1 MNRTPLRFAFPYHAI
16 VNILWAYVVYEACR
30 LAFVAE
36 NWTLLSESLSC
47 QSALLMSRGGL
58 LFDTAAICM
67 TNSLYLLL
75 ALQPFGRGNRVLAQV
90 TKWSYLLPN
99 TTAVVINLMDAAYF
113 SFTQKRVTANVFEEF
128 ENENNLGSIIG
139 VEFVHHWY
147 FVLLALALIALLV
160 KGYRPA
166 SAAYEQMPRLRY
178 IITQV
183 VCLLVTVTLMVCGIR
198 GDLFRT
204 ATRPISP
211 NDAFRYAQQPIQ
223 TNVVLNTPFNI
234 LKTLQHKTME
244 VPTYFEHRAELDS
257 IYTPVHQPCPDRI
270 ERRKNVVLLIVESF
284 AEEFIGSRN
293 RDLDNGTYK
302 GYTPFADSLLTQ
314 SLTFRE
320 TFCNSWTSIDAMPA
334 VLASIPRIHDAFVLS
349 PFSLNNI
356 NSLATELGHWGYHS
370 AFFHGAEN
378 NSMGFRSFARSAGFK
393 EYYGRTEFYA
403 DPRFGG
409 EKEFDGTWGIWD
421 EPFLQFF
428 CTKMTEIHEP
438 FVTAVFTLSSH
449 HPFAIPE
456 KYKDVF
462 KDEGIHALHKCI
474 RYTDYALRRFFES
487 AKQQPWYANTI
498 FVLCADHA
506 SSKTTHA
513 KYKTELG
520 HFRVPILF
528 FDPSGELP
536 TGCVDGIA
544 QQIDIMPTLLNY
556 LGYDRPYVAFGKDL
570 LHTPAAE
577 TWAFNY
583 FNVPQLI
590 RGSHLLQFNGHQ
602 TTGFYDYR
610 QDPLLQHN
618 LEGQSPDEASMVLQT
633 KAILQSLME
642 RMKGN
647 EMTIRVD
654 E

>member
-1 MNRTPLRFAFPYHAI
+1 MSKTSSRFLLPLHVI
-16 VNILWAYVVYEACR
+16 VNILLAYVCYEACR
-30 LAFVAE
+30 LAFIAK
-36 NWTLLSESLSC
+36 NWSLLGDSLSWASFW
-47 QSALLMSRGGL
+47 QMSRGGL
-58 LFDTAAICM
+58 LFDTAAICF
-67 TNSLYLLL
+67 TNCLYLLL
-75 ALQPFGRGNRVLAQV
+75 ALQPFGRGNRVLRQV
-90 TKWSYLLPN
+90 TKWVFLIPN
-99 TTAVVINLMDAAYF
+99 IVAVVINLMDSAYF
-113 SFTQKRVTANVFEEF
+113 SFTQKRVTANVFAEF
-128 ENENNLGSIIG
+128 QNEGNLGSIIG
-139 VEFVHHWY
+139 VEFIHNWY
-147 FVLLALALIALLV
+147 FVLLAAVLLVLLV

-166 SAAYEQMPRLRY
+166 SAAYEQQPVRRY
-178 IITQV
+178 VVTQV
-183 VCLLVTVTLMVCGIR
+183 VCLLLTAFLVVCGAR
-198 GDLFRT
+198 GSSFRT

-211 NDAFRYAQQPIQ
+211 NDAFRYANQPIE

-234 LKTLQHKTME
+234 LKTLKHKT
-244 VPTYFEHRAELDS
+244 VDLPTYFADQAELDS
-257 IYTPVHQPCPDRI
+257 LYSPLHLPRPDRI
-270 ERRKNVVLLIVESF
+270 ERRKNVVVLIVESF

-293 RDLDNGTYK
+293 RYLDNGTYQ
-302 GYTPFADSLLTQ
+302 GYTPFADSLLAH
-314 SLTFRE
+314 SLTYRE

-334 VLASIPRIHDAFVLS
+334 VLASIPRIHDPFVLS
-349 PFSLNNI
+349 PFSLNKI
-356 NSLATELGHWGYHS
+356 NSLATELGQWGYES

-378 NSMGFRSFARSAGFK
+378 NSMGFRSFARSAGFGK
-393 EYYGRTEFYA
+393 YYGRTEFYA
-403 DPRFGG
+403 DERFGG

-428 CTKMTEIHEP
+428 CTKMTEMQEP

-474 RYTDYALRRFFES
+474 RYTDYSLRRFFES
-487 AKQQPWYANTI
+487 ARQQPWYSNTI

-513 KYKTELG
+513 EYKTELG

-536 TGCVDGIA
+536 VGCVDGIA

-556 LGYDRPYVAFGKDL
+556 LGYDQPYIAFGKDL
-570 LHTPAAE
+570 FHTPPAD

-590 RGSHLLQFNGHQ
+590 RGNHLLQFDGHQ

-610 QDPLLQHN
+610 KDSLLQHN
-618 LEGQSPDEASMVLQT
+618 IKGQEPDESSMERQT
-633 KAILQSLME
+633 KAIIQSLMQ
-642 RMKGN
+642 RMKQN
-647 EMTIRVD
+647 SITYKKE
-654 E
+654 